1 MRISANGCGEEWQE
15 SENSNLTKLPMSS
28 AKLAASSIDALNP
41 SAPPGPASSTDAWVP
56 TEREPLQSNLF
67 RDSGTLLALMAL
79 ALLATFLFA
88 VLDSVVPPRLLDPA

>member
-1 MRISANGCGEEWQE
+1 MGPQGAGASA
-15 SENSNLTKLPMSS
+15 
-28 AKLAASSIDALNP
+28 IHF
-41 SAPPGPASSTDAWVP
+41 
-56 TEREPLQSNLF
+56 F